1 MKKCRFPWRRLS
13 LTVLCAAT
21 LAPTPGDIGGCG
33 KSPKLL
39 SANKFFESKRELD
52 CGACQGCNIQNTTCS
67 TVCTKPIPGS
77 FPLGCFPLVH
87 DGEVCLRALS
97 YSSCDEYRTYLD
109 DEAPEVPTECNFCPP
124 RAEPSLEGDAGTTEE
139 R

>member
-1 MKKCRFPWRRLS
+1 MKTRRFPWRRLL

-39 SANKFFESKRELD
+39 SAGKFFATKRQLD
-52 CGACQGCNIQNTTCS
+52 CGACQTCNIQNVTCS
-67 TVCTKPIPGS
+67 TTCTEPIPDS
-77 FPLGCFPLVH
+77 FPRGCFPLVH

-97 YSSCDEYRTYLD
+97 YSTCEEYRTYLD
-109 DEAPEVPTECNFCPP
+109 DETPEVPTECNFCPP
-124 RAEPSLEGDAGTTEE
+124 RAEATPEVDAGTTED